1 MAISNE
7 KVEVTG
13 IYCNERYV
21 NVALFSKMR
30 NWNTSTGTPGS
41 CSDSRDGHEVTGRE
55 SAESVE
61 TLDKGPSHVLG
72 VTERGSVRFHHST
85 DEMVHNLKL
94 RNCLLLEFSI

>member
-13 IYCNERYV
+13 MYCNERYV

-61 TLDKGPSHVLG
+61 TLDKGPSHVLVPDNRVFNLRYITYYLCG
-72 VTERGSVRFHHST
+72 FGEVT
-85 DEMVHNLKL
+85 
-94 RNCLLLEFSI
+94 